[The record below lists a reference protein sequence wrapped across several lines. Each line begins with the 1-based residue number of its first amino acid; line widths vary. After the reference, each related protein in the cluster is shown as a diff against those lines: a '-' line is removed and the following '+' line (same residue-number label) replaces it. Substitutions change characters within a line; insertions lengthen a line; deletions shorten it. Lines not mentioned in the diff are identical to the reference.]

1 MEFDSVVFLQSVE
14 MASVSRFVLVTS
26 FLMHTQII
34 FGQFM
39 WYVFATNEVVSS
51 GLVLFQGIMYLLYPL
66 CGWIA
71 DTYLSNFKA
80 IKFSFFAA
88 LFSSLLTFLT
98 SLYSLFNPSA
108 HTSVV
113 VFSSISGLSG
123 MLGLGLYEAN
133 AIQFALNQM
142 VEASSEQLSSFV
154 YWYIWCTNVAPLF
167 MYYFSLGILYS
178 LNCIIE
184 IEEIDHGVRK
194 FFFLFIN
201 INSSLILILLLL
213 NLSFALYYQKYLYIE
228 EIKRNPLKTVIQVL
242 KYSYRHKQPEHTSA
256 FYYWENKIPSRIDF
270 GKSKYGGPFTY
281 EQVEDVKTMFM
292 LLLLILSLF
301 GFHVSGNGFSLSNF
315 IMHTMGC
322 PSIGPFVVLFMNPMH
337 ISLVLTSLEIPVYLF
352 TRKYTVKYIPSMV
365 SKLKAGLFL
374 CLLNEALLC
383 GYSLLIPEQ
392 PFDCSYLVN
401 NISYYGSKPPLI
413 MQCLTSNFKII
424 GSITNNTC
432 VSVCASVPINDSV
445 LYLAFIPLILKGL
458 SYLLVFVTTL
468 EFICAQAPNAINGFM
483 IGIWYSMLC
492 INYSGIDLIEILFQR
507 ANITT
512 WNIYHGSKGLLIF
525 LSIILFSVSSK
536 HYHFRERSEIV
547 NEQAMIEEIYERE
560 LLLNN
565 NEQHV
570 LYSVDDSD

>member
-1 MEFDSVVFLQSVE
+1 

-34 FGQFM
+34 CGQFV
-39 WYVFATNEVVSS
+39 WFTFAMKAKITVGC
-51 GLVLFQGIMYLLYPL
+51 GLSLGIMYLFYPL

-71 DTYLSNFKA
+71 DVYLSNFKA

-88 LFSSLLTFLT
+88 LFSSVMIYLT
-98 SLYSLFNPSA
+98 SIYSIFYPYHHFSVALLFLL
-108 HTSVV
+108 
-113 VFSSISGLSG
+113 SGLFG
-123 MLGLGLYEAN
+123 MIGLGLYEAN

-167 MYYFSLGILYS
+167 MYYFSVATIYS
-178 LNCIIE
+178 LNCKIE
-184 IEEIDHGVRK
+184 IKEIDHGVRP
-194 FFFLFIN
+194 FFFLLIH
-201 INSSLILILLLL
+201 ISSSLALILVLF
-213 NLSFALYYQKYLYIE
+213 NLCFALYYQKFLYIE
-228 EIKRNPLKTVIQVL
+228 EIKRNPLKTVVHVL
-242 KYSYRHKQPEHTSA
+242 KYSYSHNQPEHTSA
-256 FYYWENKIPSRIDF
+256 FCYCESKLPSRIDF

-301 GFHVSGNGFSLSNF
+301 GFHISGNGFSLPNF
-315 IMHTMGC
+315 IMHSMGC
-322 PSIGPFVVLFMNPMH
+322 PSVGPFVVLFMNPQHM
-337 ISLVLTSLEIPVYLF
+337 SLFLTSLGIPVYIF
-352 TRKYTVKYIPSMV
+352 TRKYTARYIPSMIF
-365 SKLKAGLFL
+365 KLKAGLFL
-374 CLLNEALLC
+374 CLLNEAILC

-392 PFDCSYLVN
+392 TFDCSHLNRVHHLHT
-401 NISYYGSKPPLI
+401 PQL
-413 MQCLTSNFKII
+413 QLRCFVSNFKFI
-424 GSITNNTC
+424 GNSSNTC
-432 VSVCASVPINDSV
+432 VSICSSVPINDPV
-445 LYLAFIPLILKGL
+445 LYLAFIPFILKGL

-492 INYSGIDLIEILFQR
+492 INYIGIDLIENLFQR
-507 ANITT
+507 VDITT

-525 LSIILFSVSSK
+525 LSIVLFSLSSK
-536 HYHFRERSEIV
+536 HYHFRERNEIV

-565 NEQHV
+565 SEQEDS
-570 LYSVDDSD
+570 YSVDESD

>member
-1 MEFDSVVFLQSVE
+1 MDNREHCFE

-26 FLMHTQII
+26 FLMHTQIGC
-34 FGQFM
+34 GQFF
-39 WYVFATNEVVSS
+39 WFTFAMSEKISAGFVVS
-51 GLVLFQGIMYLLYPL
+51 QGIMYLLYPL

-71 DTYLSNFKA
+71 DTYLSNYKA
-80 IKFSFFAA
+80 TKFSFFTA
-88 LFSSLLTFLT
+88 LFSAVITYFT
-98 SLYSLFNPSA
+98 SLYSLFHPYNHASDA
-108 HTSVV
+108 LLFITAA
-113 VFSSISGLSG
+113 LSG

-154 YWYIWCTNVAPLF
+154 YWYIWCANVAPLF
-167 MYYFSLGILYS
+167 MYYVSLGIVYS
-178 LNCIIE
+178 LNCE
-184 IEEIDHGVRK
+184 IETKEIDHGVRP
-194 FFFLFIN
+194 FFLLIIN
-201 INSSLILILLLL
+201 IYSSLVLIFVLF
-213 NLSFALYYQKYLYIE
+213 NLCFALYYQKFLHIE

-242 KYSYRHKQPEHTSA
+242 NYSYRHKQPEHRSA
-256 FYYWENKIPSRIDF
+256 FCYWESKFPSRIDF

-301 GFHVSGNGFSLSNF
+301 GFNISGHGFSLSSF
-315 IMHTMGC
+315 IMHSMGC
-322 PSIGPFVVLFMNPMH
+322 PSIGPFVVLFLNPQH
-337 ISLVLTSLEIPVYLF
+337 ISLVLASLGIPIYIF
-352 TRKYTVKYIPSMV
+352 TRKYTAKYIPSMV

-392 PFDCSYLVN
+392 PFDCSYLAGVPHLHQSP
-401 NISYYGSKPPLI
+401 ILL
-413 MQCLTSNFKII
+413 QCLMSNFKFI
-424 GSITNNTC
+424 GTSNNTC
-432 VSVCASVPINDSV
+432 VSICSSVPINDSV
-445 LYLAFIPLILKGL
+445 LYLAFIPFILKGL

-492 INYSGIDLIEILFQR
+492 INYIGIDLIEILFQR

-525 LSIILFSVSSK
+525 LSIILFSLSSK

-547 NEQAMIEEIYERE
+547 NRQAMIEEIYERE

-565 NEQHV
+565 NEQGD
-570 LYSVDDSD
+570 LYSVEESD

>member
-1 MEFDSVVFLQSVE
+1 
-14 MASVSRFVLVTS
+14 MASVSRYILITS

-34 FGQFM
+34 CGQFV
-39 WYVFATNEVVSS
+39 WFVFATNEIVSTGS
-51 GLVLFQGIMYLLYPL
+51 VLSQGIMYLLYPL

-71 DTYLSNFKA
+71 DVYLSNFKA

-88 LFSSLLTFLT
+88 LISSVMTYLT
-98 SLYSLFNPSA
+98 SLYALFYPSTHA
-108 HTSVV
+108 SVV
-113 VFSSISGLSG
+113 IFTLIAALFG

-142 VEASSEQLSSFV
+142 VEASSEQLSSFI
-154 YWYIWCTNVAPLF
+154 YWYIWCANVAPLF
-167 MYYFSLGILYS
+167 MYYFSLGIVYS
-178 LNCIIE
+178 LNCVIE
-184 IEEIDHGVRK
+184 VKEIDHGAHN
-194 FFFLFIN
+194 FISLL
-201 INSSLILILLLL
+201 IHIYSSLALILVLF
-213 NLSFALYYQKYLYIE
+213 NLCFALYYQKFLHIE
-228 EIKRNPLKTVIQVL
+228 EIKRNPLKTVMQVL
-242 KYSYRHKQPEHTSA
+242 KYSYRHKQPEHRSA
-256 FYYWENKIPSRIDF
+256 FCYWEKKLPSRIDF

-301 GFHVSGNGFSLSNF
+301 GFNVSGNGLSLSNF
-315 IMHTMGC
+315 IMHSMGC
-322 PSIGPFVVLFMNPMH
+322 PSIGPFVVLFLNPMH
-337 ISLVLTSLEIPVYLF
+337 ISLVITSLGIPVYLF
-352 TRKYTVKYIPSMV
+352 TRKYTARYIPSMI

-392 PFDCSYLVN
+392 TFDCSYINRVHHLHVHP
-401 NISYYGSKPPLI
+401 PPLLLR
-413 MQCLTSNFKII
+413 CFLSNFKFI
-424 GSITNNTC
+424 GNSSNTC
-432 VSVCASVPINDSV
+432 VSVCSSVPINDPV
-445 LYLAFIPLILKGL
+445 LYLAFIPFILKGL
-458 SYLLVFVTTL
+458 SYLLVCVTAL

-492 INYSGIDLIEILFQR
+492 INYIGIDLIEILFQR

-525 LSIILFSVSSK
+525 LSIVLFSLSSK
-536 HYHFRERSEIV
+536 HYHFRERSETV

-565 NEQHV
+565 IEQEDS
-570 LYSVDDSD
+570 YSVSVEEID